1 MKQGYWN
8 RWHIKYPQRDKE
20 GYLNHDIERLGEFC
34 IFKNTKE
41 EIEVPFCMSM
51 IYPVKKASRTF

>member
-20 GYLNHDIERLGEFC
+20 GYLNHEA
-34 IFKNTKE
+34 
-41 EIEVPFCMSM
+41 
-51 IYPVKKASRTF
+51 VKGRF